1 MLEEL
6 GIPIVTTQGRYGG
19 YQVVPGFKLP
29 PMIFSDEEALALAV
43 GLMAARGLG
52 LAQSMP
58 ALASARA
65 KLERV
70 FPAKLKSRLRAV
82 DESVAV
88 DSTRSAAV
96 IDQEVLGLLCSAT
109 QDRHR
114 VRMAYQSQ
122 KNEQTERE
130 FDPYGLVYRA
140 GRWYIVG
147 WCHLRRGLR
156 SFRLDRVV
164 SASSSAVRFERPAD
178 FDALAYLRQS
188 IATIPRAHAVE
199 VLFETDLATAQK
211 WLVPYVGVLECVDA
225 GCCCAPRRTTSTGSR
240 TSWRGCRS
248 NSASVRRRL
257 ARRNREDQQRA
268 GAPRPSLDLRP
279 HPQQVVI
286 VPGQRH
292 GLLALAVFGAHLLD
306 GLVEAEQ
313 VLAMPLVRHH
323 ALRPEERRGAA
334 AARHRV
340 HAVQAARGVQHQ
352 VARG

>member
-1 MLEEL
+1 MSQPTTRVLTLLEMLQAREVTGGAELARALEVDRRTLRRYIVMLEEL

-58 ALASARA
+58 ALATARA

-82 DESVAV
+82 DESVALEF
-88 DSTRSAAV
+88 TRPSAV
-96 IDQEVLGLLCSAT
+96 IDQQVLGLLCVAT
-109 QDRHR
+109 QERHR

-122 KNEQTERE
+122 KDEQTERE

-164 SASSSAVRFERPAD
+164 SASSSAATFERPAG

-188 IATIPRAHAVE
+188 IATIPRAHSVE
-199 VLFETDLATAQK
+199 VLLETDLVSAQK
-211 WLVPYVGVLECVDA
+211 CLVPYVGVLECVDDGVLLRA
-225 GCCCAPRRTTSTGSR
+225 QADNLDWIARELARLPFDFRVRAPAALRAEIVKIGKRLD
-240 TSWRGCRS
+240 
-248 NSASVRRRL
+248 RL
-257 ARRNREDQQRA
+257 AR
-268 GAPRPSLDLRP
+268 P
-279 HPQQVVI
+279 
-286 VPGQRH
+286 
-292 GLLALAVFGAHLLD
+292 
-306 GLVEAEQ
+306 
-313 VLAMPLVRHH
+313 
-323 ALRPEERRGAA
+323 
-334 AARHRV
+334 
-340 HAVQAARGVQHQ
+340 
-352 VARG
+352 

>member
-1 MLEEL
+1 MSQPTTRVLTLLEMLQAREVTGGAELARALEVDRRTLRRYIVMLEEL

-52 LAQSMP
+52 LTQSMP

-82 DESVAV
+82 DESVALE
-88 DSTRSAAV
+88 SSRPGTV
-96 IDQEVLGLLCSAT
+96 IDQQVLGLLCSAT

-122 KNEQTERE
+122 RDEQTERE
-130 FDPYGLVYRA
+130 FDPYGLVYRT

-164 SASSSAVRFERPAD
+164 SATSSSTTFDRPAN
-178 FDALAYLRQS
+178 FDALAHLKES

-211 WLVPYVGVLECVDA
+211 WLVPYVGVLECVDGGVLLRA
-225 GCCCAPRRTTSTGSR
+225 QADTLDWIARELARLPFDF
-240 TSWRGCRS
+240 
-248 NSASVRRRL
+248 SVRSPNHLRSEIIKISKHLARL
-257 ARRNREDQQRA
+257 ASA
-268 GAPRPSLDLRP
+268 
-279 HPQQVVI
+279 
-286 VPGQRH
+286 
-292 GLLALAVFGAHLLD
+292 
-306 GLVEAEQ
+306 
-313 VLAMPLVRHH
+313 
-323 ALRPEERRGAA
+323 
-334 AARHRV
+334 
-340 HAVQAARGVQHQ
+340 
-352 VARG
+352 

>member
-1 MLEEL
+1 MSQPTTRVLALLEMLQAREVTGGAELAQALEVDRRTLRRYIVMLEEL

-82 DESVAV
+82 DESVALEF
-88 DSTRSAAV
+88 TRPATA
-96 IDQEVLGLLCSAT
+96 IDQQVLGLLCGAT

-114 VRMAYQSQ
+114 VHMSYQSQ
-122 KNEQTERE
+122 RDEQTERE

-164 SASSSAVRFERPAD
+164 SASSSTLRFERPAD
-178 FDALAYLRQS
+178 FDALAYLKQS

-199 VLFETDLATAQK
+199 VLLETDLATAQK
-211 WLVPYVGVLECVDA
+211 WVVPYVGVLECIEDGILLRAQADNLDWIAHELARLPFDFRVRSP
-225 GCCCAPRRTTSTGSR
+225 APL
-240 TSWRGCRS
+240 RGEI
-248 NSASVRRRL
+248 VRIGKRLERL
-257 ARRNREDQQRA
+257 AGR
-268 GAPRPSLDLRP
+268 
-279 HPQQVVI
+279 
-286 VPGQRH
+286 
-292 GLLALAVFGAHLLD
+292 
-306 GLVEAEQ
+306 
-313 VLAMPLVRHH
+313 
-323 ALRPEERRGAA
+323 
-334 AARHRV
+334 
-340 HAVQAARGVQHQ
+340 
-352 VARG
+352 

>member
-1 MLEEL
+1 MSQPTTRVLALLEMLQAREVTGGAELARALEVDRRTLRRYIVMLEEL

-52 LAQSMP
+52 LAESMP

-82 DESVAV
+82 DESVALEF
-88 DSTRSAAV
+88 TRPATV
-96 IDQEVLGLLCSAT
+96 IDQQVLGLLCGAT

-114 VRMAYQSQ
+114 VRMAYQSHRD
-122 KNEQTERE
+122 EQTERE

-164 SASSSAVRFERPAD
+164 SATALAASFERPEK
-178 FDALAYLRQS
+178 FDALAYLKES
-188 IATIPRAHAVE
+188 ITQIPRAHSVE
-199 VLFETDLATAQK
+199 VLLETDLATAQK
-211 WLVPYVGVLECVDA
+211 CLVPYVGVLECADDGVLLRAQADNLDWIA
-225 GCCCAPRRTTSTGSR
+225 RELARLPFEF
-240 TSWRGCRS
+240 
-248 NSASVRRRL
+248 SVRSPASLRTEIVKIGKRL
-257 ARRNREDQQRA
+257 QRIA
-268 GAPRPSLDLRP
+268 GD
-279 HPQQVVI
+279 
-286 VPGQRH
+286 
-292 GLLALAVFGAHLLD
+292 
-306 GLVEAEQ
+306 
-313 VLAMPLVRHH
+313 
-323 ALRPEERRGAA
+323 
-334 AARHRV
+334 
-340 HAVQAARGVQHQ
+340 
-352 VARG
+352 

>member
-1 MLEEL
+1 MSQPTTRVLTLLEMLQAREVTGGAELARALEVDRRTLRRYIVMLEEL

-19 YQVVPGFKLP
+19 YQVVAGFKLP

-82 DESVAV
+82 DESVALE
-88 DSTRSAAV
+88 SSRPGTV
-96 IDQEVLGLLCSAT
+96 IDQQVLGLLCSAT

-122 KNEQTERE
+122 RDEQTERE
-130 FDPYGLVYRA
+130 FDPYGLVYRT

-164 SASSSAVRFERPAD
+164 SATSSSTTFERPAN
-178 FDALAYLRQS
+178 FDALAYLKES

-211 WLVPYVGVLECVDA
+211 WLVPYVGVLECVDDGVLLRA
-225 GCCCAPRRTTSTGSR
+225 QADNLDWIARELARLPFDF
-240 TSWRGCRS
+240 
-248 NSASVRRRL
+248 SVRSPSHLRSEIIKISKHLARL
-257 ARRNREDQQRA
+257 ASA
-268 GAPRPSLDLRP
+268 
-279 HPQQVVI
+279 
-286 VPGQRH
+286 
-292 GLLALAVFGAHLLD
+292 
-306 GLVEAEQ
+306 
-313 VLAMPLVRHH
+313 
-323 ALRPEERRGAA
+323 
-334 AARHRV
+334 
-340 HAVQAARGVQHQ
+340 
-352 VARG
+352 